1 MSTEPDDIRSALT
14 DIKFYAVVLNAEGDY
29 GVEVFNTLEE
39 LRARMAALV
48 DSDVSAF
55 SFVGQQLKV
64 SKPPYRHLLTPWG
77 DKPLF
82 SIPETLEPD
91 ESGYLG
97 ADPVHLEEPPD
108 LPVQRRPGVAGS
120 DAEFF
125 SDDNENTFN
134 VFDSMMP
141 DPDS

>member
-1 MSTEPDDIRSALT
+1 MPNDDKKLCDALS
-14 DIKFYAVVLNAEGDY
+14 DIKFYAVVLNAAGDY
-29 GVEVFNTLEE
+29 FVETFNTLED
-39 LRARMAALV
+39 LQARMAALV

-97 ADPVHLEEPPD
+97 ADPAHLEAPPEI
-108 LPVQRRPGVAGS
+108 QTNRRPGMASG
-120 DAEFF
+120 DEEFF
-125 SDDNENTFN
+125 PEDNDNTFN
-134 VFDSMMP
+134 VFDRMLP

>member
-1 MSTEPDDIRSALT
+1 MSTDDTDLCSALT
-14 DIKFYAVVLNAEGDY
+14 DIKFYAVVLNAAGEY
-29 GVEVFNTLEE
+29 GVETFDTLEE

-48 DSDVSAF
+48 DHDVSAF
-55 SFVGQQLKV
+55 SFVGQQLKI

-82 SIPETLEPD
+82 AIPETLEPD
-91 ESGYLG
+91 DTGYLG
-97 ADPVHLEEPPD
+97 ADPTHLEEPPEMTA
-108 LPVQRRPGVAGS
+108 PRRPGVANS

-125 SDDNENTFN
+125 ADDDDNTFN
-134 VFDSMMP
+134 VFDRMMP

>member
-1 MSTEPDDIRSALT
+1 MSSKNDELRDALS
-14 DIKFYAVVLNAEGDY
+14 DVKFYAVVLNAAGDY
-29 GVEVFNTLEE
+29 GVETFDTLEE

-48 DSDVSAF
+48 NSDVSAF
-55 SFVGQQLKV
+55 SFVGQQLKI

-82 SIPETLEPD
+82 AIPETLEPD

-97 ADPVHLEEPPD
+97 ADPAHLESPPD
-108 LPVQRRPGVAGS
+108 LAVQRRPAAADS
-120 DAEFF
+120 DEEFF
-125 SDDNENTFN
+125 PEDNDNAFN
-134 VFDSMMP
+134 VFDRMLP

>member
-1 MSTEPDDIRSALT
+1 MSTDDKDLRAALT
-14 DIKFYAVVLNAEGDY
+14 EIKFYAVVLNAAGDY
-29 GVEVFNTLEE
+29 FVETFDTLDD

-82 SIPETLEPD
+82 EIPETLEPD

-97 ADPVHLEEPPD
+97 ADPTHLEAPPEM
-108 LPVQRRPGVAGS
+108 PVQRRPGVAAG
-120 DAEFF
+120 DDEFF
-125 SDDNENTFN
+125 PEDNDNAFN
-134 VFDSMMP
+134 VFDRMLP